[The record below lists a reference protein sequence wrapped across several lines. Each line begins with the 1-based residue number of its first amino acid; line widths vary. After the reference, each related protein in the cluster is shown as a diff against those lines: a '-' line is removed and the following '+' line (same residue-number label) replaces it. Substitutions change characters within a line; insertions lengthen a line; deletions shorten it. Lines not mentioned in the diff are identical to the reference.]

1 MSPYHHP
8 NEQADYQA
16 ALEKT
21 EEKIERETLEL
32 NSLFLEV
39 IEQVFENEEDFVRII
54 SMLHRLAKEDREN
67 FLDAAEDLRLWLHGK
82 IYQFARRKA
91 EQEVANSYWRNR

>member
-8 NEQADYQA
+8 NEQANYQA
-16 ALEKT
+16 ALENT
-21 EEKIERETLEL
+21 EEKIEREVLEL

-39 IEQVFENEEDFVRII
+39 IEQVFENEEDFVQILG
-54 SMLHRLAKEDREN
+54 MMHRLALEDREK

-91 EQEVANSYWRNR
+91 ETEVQNSYWRNR